1 MDAVKPPQVEPSLKE
16 IELSVKEGDLLE
28 RYLHLHS
35 KLQLV
40 VWIIIESGLICEL
53 GLLGYLCYASFTPE
67 VTSQDHFDVIGS
79 TFQVPQGWE
88 ACIIIQMILLAINA
102 IVIGLVA
109 RGIRNQRLDS
119 KELQTSSNNS
129 NRFVDRFTAQ
139 MAKYKFSGEVVEPKE
154 DPNKNVQQE
163 EELTPTFQKMYTQIY
178 LTGAISQ
185 FFLVLRIFFIVGE
198 ASLYYS
204 IVGLPGSVIGVYTA
218 RYLITLVGQT
228 VSLFSR
234 KRSDF
239 DSLHYFGMLS
249 NVLTIAGS
257 YGQYLDNTSGS
268 VAYKC
273 LVFWSLAAN
282 FFVAILACFSI
293 GYLPRLF
300 MHWTRPH
307 KLAKRDRNS
316 AVFVAEKEINRIG
329 TIYFWFFSL
338 PIIALNASVLGGAL
352 SLVPSAIA
360 SIVTAFNVF
369 KLPQEEVEE
378 K

>member
-16 IELSVKEGDLLE
+16 IEFSVKEGDLLK

-88 ACIIIQMILLAINA
+88 ACIIIQMIFLAINA

-129 NRFVDRFTAQ
+129 NRFVDRFNAQ

-163 EELTPTFQKMYTQIY
+163 EQLTPTFQKMYTQIY

-185 FFLVLRIFFIVGE
+185 FFSCSENFLHSWRGQFILLYCWPSRLSHRCLYCKIFDCFGW
-198 ASLYYS
+198 SNCK
-204 IVGLPGSVIGVYTA
+204 
-218 RYLITLVGQT
+218 
-228 VSLFSR
+228 SLF
-234 KRSDF
+234 K
-239 DSLHYFGMLS
+239 
-249 NVLTIAGS
+249 
-257 YGQYLDNTSGS
+257 
-268 VAYKC
+268 K
-273 LVFWSLAAN
+273 
-282 FFVAILACFSI
+282 
-293 GYLPRLF
+293 
-300 MHWTRPH
+300 
-307 KLAKRDRNS
+307 
-316 AVFVAEKEINRIG
+316 EK
-329 TIYFWFFSL
+329 
-338 PIIALNASVLGGAL
+338 
-352 SLVPSAIA
+352 
-360 SIVTAFNVF
+360 
-369 KLPQEEVEE
+369 
-378 K
+378 